1 MKKVIL
7 AACLLTS
14 TLYSAKAQT
23 GTWSGEVELY
33 GMKLPIIFHLDEQK
47 PTMDVPDQGAMGIP
61 IVVQRDVAGKIS
73 ITIAATGASYSGE
86 LKDGVIEGTYT
97 QMGNSLPLNL
107 APGVRKAN
115 RPQTPQAPFPYA
127 QEEVSFSNGDVV
139 LKGTLTLPSK
149 CSRNNYLWGHDTAPI
164 GTLPQPPKCP
174 RNTLALVMVTG
185 SGSQNR
191 DSELFEHKPFAV
203 ISDALT
209 RAGFATLRYDDRGFG
224 ESTGN
229 MATATVADFKDDA
242 LAGIEFLRKRF
253 DRVGVIGHSEGGTI
267 AMMLAAEGKADFIVS
282 LAGMAVSGEE
292 TLIWQTAL
300 ALSAAGVAQGDIDKY
315 AQLLREAY
323 SALRSD
329 KPLPTAEGR
338 DLTPMLAQSYMGVV
352 PHMHNPY
359 FKHFLSLDMRPQLVD
374 IKCPVLA
381 LNGTK
386 DQQVEP
392 NSNLKALREA
402 LQGKNDSKFV
412 ALDGLNH
419 LFQHSSTGLASEYR
433 QIEETFAPEAIEL
446 IVNWLNGLRL
456 P

>member
-1 MKKVIL
+1 MKKVFL

-14 TLYSAKAQT
+14 TFYSAKAQT

-33 GMKLPIIFHLDEQK
+33 GMKLPIVFHLDEQK

-73 ITIAATGASYSGE
+73 ITIAATGASYRGE

-127 QEEVSFSNGDVV
+127 QEEVNFSNGDVV

-149 CSRNNYLWGHDTAPI
+149 CSRN
-164 GTLPQPPKCP
+164 
-174 RNTLALVMVTG
+174 TLALVMVTG
-185 SGSQNR
+185 SGPQNR

-203 ISDALT
+203 IADALT

-229 MATATVADFKDDA
+229 MATATVADFRDDA
-242 LAGIEFLRKRF
+242 LAGIEFLRERF

-292 TLIWQTAL
+292 TLLWQTAL
-300 ALSAAGVAQGDIDKY
+300 ALSAAGVAQSDIDSY

-323 SALRSD
+323 SALRTD
-329 KPLPTAEGR
+329 KPLPSAEGR
-338 DLTPMLAQSYMGVV
+338 NLTPMLQQAYMGVL
-352 PHMHNPY
+352 PQMQTPY
-359 FKHFLSLDMRPQLVD
+359 LKHFISLDMRPLLGG

-386 DQQVEP
+386 DKQVEP
-392 NSNLKALREA
+392 SSNLKALRDA
-402 LQGKNDSKFV
+402 LEGKNGSKVV
-412 ALDGLNH
+412 AMEGLNH
-419 LFQHSSTGLASEYR
+419 LFQHSTTGLMTEYR
-433 QIEETFAPEAIEL
+433 QIEETFAPEALDL
-446 IVNWLNGLRL
+446 IINWLKDLAL

>member
-1 MKKVIL
+1 
-7 AACLLTS
+7 
-14 TLYSAKAQT
+14 
-23 GTWSGEVELY
+23 
-33 GMKLPIIFHLDEQK
+33 MKLPIVFHLDEQK

-73 ITIAATGASYSGE
+73 ITIAATGASYRGE

-127 QEEVSFSNGDVV
+127 QEEVNFSNGDVV

-149 CSRNNYLWGHDTAPI
+149 CSRN
-164 GTLPQPPKCP
+164 
-174 RNTLALVMVTG
+174 TLALVMVTG
-185 SGSQNR
+185 SGPQNR

-203 ISDALT
+203 IADALT

-229 MATATVADFKDDA
+229 MATATVADFRDDA
-242 LAGIEFLRKRF
+242 LAGIEFLRERF

-292 TLIWQTAL
+292 TLLWQTAL
-300 ALSAAGVAQGDIDKY
+300 ALSAAGVAQSDIDSY

-323 SALRSD
+323 SALRTD
-329 KPLPTAEGR
+329 KPLPSAEGR
-338 DLTPMLAQSYMGVV
+338 NLTPMLQQAYMGVL
-352 PHMHNPY
+352 PQMQTPY
-359 FKHFLSLDMRPQLVD
+359 LKHFISLDMRPLLGG

-386 DQQVEP
+386 DKQVEP
-392 NSNLKALREA
+392 SSNLKALRDA
-402 LQGKNDSKFV
+402 LEGKNGSKVV
-412 ALDGLNH
+412 AMEGLNH
-419 LFQHSSTGLASEYR
+419 LFQHSTTGLMTEYR
-433 QIEETFAPEAIEL
+433 QIEETFAPEALDL
-446 IVNWLNGLRL
+446 IINWLKDLAL

>member
-1 MKKVIL
+1 MKKVFL

-14 TLYSAKAQT
+14 TFYSAKAQT

-33 GMKLPIIFHLDEQK
+33 GMKLPIVFHLDEQK
-47 PTMDVPDQGAMGIP
+47 PTMDVPDQSAMGIP

-73 ITIAATGASYSGE
+73 ITIAATGASYKGE

-127 QEEVSFSNGDVV
+127 QEEVNFSNGDVT

-149 CSRNNYLWGHDTAPI
+149 CTR
-164 GTLPQPPKCP
+164 K
-174 RNTLALVMVTG
+174 TLALVMVTG
-185 SGSQNR
+185 SGPQNR

-203 ISDALT
+203 IADALT
-209 RAGFATLRYDDRGFG
+209 RAGFSTLRYDDRGFG

-229 MATATVADFKDDA
+229 MATATVADFRDDA

-292 TLIWQTAL
+292 TLLWQTAL
-300 ALSAAGVAQGDIDKY
+300 ALSAAGVAQSDIDSY

-323 SALRSD
+323 SALRTD
-329 KPLPTAEGR
+329 KPLPSAEGR
-338 DLTPMLAQSYMGVV
+338 NLSPMLQQAYMGVL
-352 PHMHNPY
+352 PQMRNPY
-359 FKHFLSLDMRPQLVD
+359 LKHFISLDMRPLLGG

-392 NSNLKALREA
+392 NSNHKALRDA
-402 LQGKNDSKFV
+402 LEGKKGSKVV
-412 ALDGLNH
+412 AMEDLNH
-419 LFQHSSTGLASEYR
+419 LFQHSTTGLMTEYR
-433 QIEETFAPEAIEL
+433 QIEETFAPEALDL
-446 IVNWLNGLRL
+446 IINWLKDLAL

>member
-1 MKKVIL
+1 
-7 AACLLTS
+7 
-14 TLYSAKAQT
+14 
-23 GTWSGEVELY
+23 
-33 GMKLPIIFHLDEQK
+33 MKLPIVFHLDEQK
-47 PTMDVPDQGAMGIP
+47 PTMDVPDQSAMGIP

-73 ITIAATGASYSGE
+73 ITIAATGASYKGE

-127 QEEVSFSNGDVV
+127 QEEVNFSNGDVT

-149 CSRNNYLWGHDTAPI
+149 CTR
-164 GTLPQPPKCP
+164 K
-174 RNTLALVMVTG
+174 TLALVMVTG
-185 SGSQNR
+185 SGPQNR

-203 ISDALT
+203 IADALT
-209 RAGFATLRYDDRGFG
+209 RAGFSTLRYDDRGFG

-229 MATATVADFKDDA
+229 MATATVADFRDDA

-292 TLIWQTAL
+292 TLLWQTAL
-300 ALSAAGVAQGDIDKY
+300 ALSAAGVAQSDIDSY

-323 SALRSD
+323 SALRTD
-329 KPLPTAEGR
+329 KPLPSAEGR
-338 DLTPMLAQSYMGVV
+338 NLSPMLQQAYMGVL
-352 PHMHNPY
+352 PQMRNPY
-359 FKHFLSLDMRPQLVD
+359 LKHFISLDMRPLLGG

-392 NSNLKALREA
+392 NSNHKALRDA
-402 LQGKNDSKFV
+402 LEGKKGSKVV
-412 ALDGLNH
+412 AMEDLNH
-419 LFQHSSTGLASEYR
+419 LFQHSTTGLMTEYR
-433 QIEETFAPEAIEL
+433 QIEETFAPEALDL
-446 IVNWLNGLRL
+446 IINWLKDLAL

>member
-47 PTMDVPDQGAMGIP
+47 PTMDVPDQSAMGIP
-61 IVVQRDVAGKIS
+61 IEVQRDVAGKIS
-73 ITIAATGASYSGE
+73 ITIAATGATYKGE
-86 LKDGVIEGTYT
+86 LKEGVIEGTYT
-97 QMGNSLPLNL
+97 QMGNSLPLKL
-107 APGVRKAN
+107 TPGVRKAN
-115 RPQTPQAPFPYA
+115 RPQTPQAPFPDA
-127 QEEVSFSNGDVV
+127 QEEVNFSNGDVT

-149 CSRNNYLWGHDTAPI
+149 GSR
-164 GTLPQPPKCP
+164 K
-174 RNTLALVMVTG
+174 TLALVMVTG
-185 SGSQNR
+185 SGPQNR

-229 MATATVADFKDDA
+229 MATATVADFRDDA

-359 FKHFLSLDMRPQLVD
+359 FKHFLSLDMRPQLGD

-402 LQGKNDSKFV
+402 LEGKNGSKVV
-412 ALDGLNH
+412 AMEGLNH

-433 QIEETFAPEAIEL
+433 QIEETFATEALDL
-446 IVNWLNGLRL
+446 IVRWLNTLNLR
-456 P
+456 

>member
-1 MKKVIL
+1 MKKVFL

-14 TLYSAKAQT
+14 TFYSAKAQT

-47 PTMDVPDQGAMGIP
+47 PTMDVPDQSAMGIP

-115 RPQTPQAPFPYA
+115 RPQTSQAPFPYT

-185 SGSQNR
+185 SGPQNR

-203 ISDALT
+203 IADALT

-229 MATATVADFKDDA
+229 MATATVADFRDDA
-242 LAGIEFLRKRF
+242 LAGIEFLRERF

-292 TLIWQTAL
+292 TLLWQTAL
-300 ALSAAGVAQGDIDKY
+300 ALSAAGVAQNDIDKY

-359 FKHFLSLDMRPQLVD
+359 FKHFLSLDMRPHLGD

-402 LQGKNDSKFV
+402 LEGKKGSKVV
-412 ALDGLNH
+412 AMEGLNH
-419 LFQHSSTGLASEYR
+419 LFQHSTTGLMTEYR
-433 QIEETFAPEAIEL
+433 QIEETFAPEALDL
-446 IVNWLNGLRL
+446 IINWLKDLAL

>member
-1 MKKVIL
+1 
-7 AACLLTS
+7 
-14 TLYSAKAQT
+14 
-23 GTWSGEVELY
+23 
-33 GMKLPIIFHLDEQK
+33 MKLPIVFHLDEQK
-47 PTMDVPDQGAMGIP
+47 PTMDVPDQSAMGIP

-86 LKDGVIEGTYT
+86 LNDGVIEGTYT

-127 QEEVSFSNGDVV
+127 QEEVSFSNGDVT

-149 CSRNNYLWGHDTAPI
+149 CSR
-164 GTLPQPPKCP
+164 K
-174 RNTLALVMVTG
+174 TLALVMVTG
-185 SGSQNR
+185 SGPQNR
-191 DSELFEHKPFAV
+191 DSELFEHKPFVV
-203 ISDALT
+203 IADALT

-229 MATATVADFKDDA
+229 VATATVETSKDDA
-242 LAGIEFLRKRF
+242 LAGIEFLRERF

-300 ALSAAGVAQGDIDKY
+300 ALSAAGVAQSDIDSY

-323 SALRSD
+323 SALRTD
-329 KPLPTAEGR
+329 KPLPSAEGR
-338 DLTPMLAQSYMGVV
+338 NLPPMLQQAYMGVL
-352 PHMHNPY
+352 PQMQTPY
-359 FKHFLSLDMRPQLVD
+359 LKHFISLDMRPLLGG
-374 IKCPVLA
+374 IKCPVFA

-392 NSNLKALREA
+392 SSNVKALRDA
-402 LQGKNDSKFV
+402 LEGKKGSKVV
-412 ALDGLNH
+412 AMEGLNH
-419 LFQHSSTGLASEYR
+419 LFQHSTTGLMTEYR
-433 QIEETFAPEAIEL
+433 QIEETFAPEALDL
-446 IVNWLNGLRL
+446 IINWLKDLAL

>member
-1 MKKVIL
+1 MKKLIL
-7 AACLLTS
+7 AVCLLTN
-14 TLYSAKAQT
+14 LCYLAKAQT
-23 GTWSGEVELY
+23 GTWSGDVELY

-47 PTMDVPDQGAMGIP
+47 PTMDVPDQSAIGVP
-61 IVVQRDVAGKIS
+61 VQVERGEAGKIT
-73 ITIAATGASYSGE
+73 ITIAATGATYKGE

-107 APGVRKAN
+107 APGVRKRN
-115 RPQTPQAPFPYA
+115 RPQTPKAPFPYT

-164 GTLPQPPKCP
+164 GTIPQPPKCP

-185 SGSQNR
+185 SGPQNR
-191 DSELFEHKPFAV
+191 DSELFVHKPFAV
-203 ISDALT
+203 LADALA
-209 RAGFATLRYDDRGFG
+209 RAGYVTLRYDDRGFG

-229 MATATVADFKDDA
+229 VATATVDDSKGDA
-242 LAGIEFLRKRF
+242 LAAIELLRKRF

-267 AMMLAAEGKADFIVS
+267 AMMLAHERNVDFAVS

-300 ALSAAGVAQGDIDKY
+300 ALSAAGVAQADIDKY
-315 AQLLREAY
+315 SQLLRDAY
-323 SALRSD
+323 SALRTDS
-329 KPLPTAEGR
+329 PLPSAEGR
-338 DLTPMLAQSYMGVV
+338 DLPPMLVQSYMGVM
-352 PHMHNPY
+352 PQMQNPY
-359 FKHFLSLDMRPQLVD
+359 FKRFISLDMRPLLNGID
-374 IKCPVLA
+374 CPLLA

-392 NSNLKALREA
+392 QSNLKALRDA
-402 LQGKNDSKFV
+402 LEGKKGSKVV
-412 ALDGLNH
+412 AIEGLNH
-419 LFQHSSTGLASEYR
+419 LFQHSTTGLASEYR
-433 QIEETFAPEAIEL
+433 EIEETFAPQAIEL

>member
-7 AACLLTS
+7 VACLLTS
-14 TLYSAKAQT
+14 TFYSVKAQT

-33 GMKLPIIFHLDEQK
+33 GMKLPVVFHLDEQK
-47 PTMDVPDQGAMGIP
+47 PTMDVPDQSAMGIP

-73 ITIAATGASYSGE
+73 ITIAATGASYRGE

-97 QMGNSLPLNL
+97 QMGNSLLLNL
-107 APGVRKAN
+107 APGVRKRN
-115 RPQTPQAPFPYA
+115 RPQTPKAPFPYT
-127 QEEVSFSNGDVV
+127 QEEVNFSNGDVV

-164 GTLPQPPKCP
+164 GTLPQPPKCS
-174 RNTLALVMVTG
+174 RKTLALVMVTG
-185 SGSQNR
+185 SGPQNR

-203 ISDALT
+203 IADALT

-229 MATATVADFKDDA
+229 VASATVETSKDDA

-292 TLIWQTAL
+292 TLLWQTAL
-300 ALSAAGVAQGDIDKY
+300 ALSAAGVAQGDIDSY

-323 SALRSD
+323 SALRTD
-329 KPLPTAEGR
+329 KPLPSAEGR
-338 DLTPMLAQSYMGVV
+338 NLSPMLQQAYMGVL
-352 PHMHNPY
+352 PQMQNPY
-359 FKHFLSLDMRPQLVD
+359 LKQFISLDMRPLLGG

-392 NSNLKALREA
+392 NSNHKALRDA
-402 LQGKNDSKFV
+402 LKGKKGSKVV
-412 ALDGLNH
+412 AMEDLNH
-419 LFQHSSTGLASEYR
+419 LFQHSTTGQMTEYR
-433 QIEETFAPEAIEL
+433 QIEETFAPEALDL
-446 IVNWLNGLRL
+446 IINWLKDLAL

>member
-1 MKKVIL
+1 M
-7 AACLLTS
+7 LTN
-14 TLYSAKAQT
+14 TFYSAKAQT
-23 GTWSGEVELY
+23 GTWSGGVELY
-33 GMKLPIIFHLDEQK
+33 GMKLPIVFHLDEQK
-47 PTMDVPDQGAMGIP
+47 PTMDVPDQSAMGIP

-73 ITIAATGASYSGE
+73 ITIAATGASYRGE

-127 QEEVSFSNGDVV
+127 QEEVSFSNGDVT

-149 CSRNNYLWGHDTAPI
+149 CSR
-164 GTLPQPPKCP
+164 K
-174 RNTLALVMVTG
+174 TLALVMVTG
-185 SGSQNR
+185 SGPQNR
-191 DSELFEHKPFAV
+191 DSELFEHKPFVV
-203 ISDALT
+203 IADALT

-229 MATATVADFKDDA
+229 VATATVETSKYDA
-242 LAGIEFLRKRF
+242 LAGIEFLRERF

-300 ALSAAGVAQGDIDKY
+300 ALSAAGVAQSDIDSY

-323 SALRSD
+323 SALRTD
-329 KPLPTAEGR
+329 KPLPSAEGR
-338 DLTPMLAQSYMGVV
+338 NLPPMLQQAYMGVL
-352 PHMHNPY
+352 PQMRTP
-359 FKHFLSLDMRPQLVD
+359 FLKHFISLDMRSLLGG

-392 NSNLKALREA
+392 SSNVKALRDA
-402 LQGKNDSKFV
+402 LEGKKGSKVV
-412 ALDGLNH
+412 AMEGLNH
-419 LFQHSSTGLASEYR
+419 LFQHSTTGLMTEYR
-433 QIEETFAPEAIEL
+433 QIEETFAPEALEL
-446 IVNWLNGLRL
+446 IINWLKDLVL